1 MDTDVSQGGADGIVE
16 LKDAFKSFD
25 GVQVLRGISI
35 PFEAG
40 RTTVVLGPSGCGK
53 SVMLKHLVGLLRPD
67 RGEVWFKGKRID
79 TLREAKLG
87 EIRRQFGFLFQQG
100 ALFDSMT
107 VRENV
112 AFPLVEHTR
121 MTMPQRERRVRA
133 VLGMVGMAGSINRM
147 PADLSGGQRKRVAL
161 ARAIVLEPQVVLYDE
176 PTTGLDP
183 IRADVINKLILKL
196 KRELRITSIVVT
208 HDLGSAFQVADTMVM
223 LYDGTVVLRGT
234 PDEIRRSTNPIVQ
247 RFLQGEA
254 SDEEL
259 EGVAGNG
266 R

>member
-1 MDTDVSQGGADGIVE
+1 MDTDVTQASPDGIVR
-16 LKDAFKSFD
+16 LKDTYKSFD
-25 GVQVLRGISI
+25 GVQVLRGITL

-67 RGEVWFKGKRID
+67 SGEVWFKETRID
-79 TLREAKLG
+79 TLREARLG
-87 EIRRQFGFLFQQG
+87 EVRRHFGVLFQQG

-121 MTMPQRERRVRA
+121 MTPMERERRVRA
-133 VLGMVGMAGSINRM
+133 VLGMVGMAGSIKRM

-161 ARAIVLEPQVVLYDE
+161 ARAIVLEPEVVLYDE

-183 IRADVINKLILKL
+183 IRADVINRLILKL
-196 KRELRITSIVVT
+196 SRELRITSIVVT

-223 LYDGTVVLRGT
+223 LYDGAVVLRGT
-234 PDEIRRSTNPIVQ
+234 PDELRRSTNPIVQ
-247 RFLQGEA
+247 RFLQGQA

-259 EGVAGNG
+259 EGVAGSE